1 MGAIIRTATVF
12 IVLGLI
18 MGLIGALLDLVFGF
32 QYIFLVLMLIVLV
45 LISVFT
51 VWNSKSLALRANKAH
66 IITREEEPRLYAT
79 VEKVAA
85 KAGMPMPEVGI
96 SEYSMPNAFA
106 TGRSPSNAAVVA
118 TRGILNILDDDELEG
133 VISHE
138 MSHVKNRDILVMSV
152 TSTVVSALTLVSR
165 FAFFSTAFGNSRDR
179 NGGLL
184 IIALMIVAYILA
196 PLAGVIL
203 QMAVSRSREYLAD
216 ETGAR
221 ITGKPLALASALY
234 KLENGCQMPRNAIDD
249 TAHASMWISEPAVKK
264 KSIFQSLFST
274 HPDTSKRIERLEAIA
289 RKMKSGEVPEYTPD
303 EKYGNHTGLSIE

>member
-1 MGAIIRTATVF
+1 MGAIIRTASVF

-18 MGLIGALLDLVFGF
+18 MGAIGALIDLVFGF
-32 QYIFLVLMLIVLV
+32 NYIFLVAMLV
-45 LISVFT
+45 LLVLMSVFT

-66 IITREEEPRLYAT
+66 IITREEDPRLYGI
-79 VEKVAA
+79 VEKVAM
-85 KAGMPMPEVGI
+85 KAGLPMPEVGI

-106 TGRSPSNAAVVA
+106 TGRSPKNAAVVA
-118 TRGILNILDDDELEG
+118 TRGILNILNDDELEG
-133 VISHE
+133 VIGHE

-165 FAFFSTAFGNSRDR
+165 FAMFSTAFDGRNRD
-179 NGGLL
+179 NGLL
-184 IIALMIVAYILA
+184 VLALIVVAYILA
-196 PLAGVIL
+196 PLAGVLL

-234 KLENGCQMPRNAIDD
+234 KLESGCQNPRNAIDD
-249 TAHASMWISEPAVKK
+249 TAHASMWISEPATKK
-264 KSIFQSLFST
+264 RSILQNLFST

>member
-1 MGAIIRTATVF
+1 MGAIIRTVSVF

-18 MGLIGALLDLVFGF
+18 MGAIGALIDLVFGF
-32 QYIFLVLMLIVLV
+32 NFIFLVLMLVLTV
-45 LISVFT
+45 LMSAFT

-66 IITREEEPRLYAT
+66 IITRDEEPRLYAI
-79 VEKVAA
+79 VEKVARQ
-85 KAGMPMPEVGI
+85 AGLPMPEVGI

-118 TRGILNILDDDELEG
+118 TRGLLYLLDDDELEG
-133 VISHE
+133 VIGHE

-165 FAFFSTAFGNSRDR
+165 FALFSTAFDDR
-179 NGGLL
+179 NRDSGLL
-184 IIALMIVAYILA
+184 VLALVVVGYILA

-221 ITGKPLALASALY
+221 ITGKPLALASALS
-234 KLENGCQMPRNAIDD
+234 KLESGCQNPRNAIDD
-249 TAHASMWISEPAVKK
+249 TAHASMWISEPGTKRR
-264 KSIFQSLFST
+264 SILRNLFST
-274 HPDTSKRIERLEAIA
+274 HPETSKRIERLEAIA
-289 RKMKSGEVPEYTPD
+289 RKMKSGEVPEYEPD
-303 EKYGNHTGLSIE
+303 EKYGNHTGLSID